1 MRSSRRRFLLAT
13 AAAGG
18 TILGRRA
25 AASAGPLEAAASNAA
40 GPVPVPGGEAVAG
53 QTIDTRVLTAEEIL
67 DFYRTRRNWGRW
79 GPDDQVGAVNLI
91 TPQKRVAAA
100 ALVRTGRTVSLGR
113 VFEPPQH
120 FVRITSAAANVGGG
134 YMQDYYGYIYH
145 GSAITHVDA
154 LSHSWIRE
162 GMWNGRDPAK
172 EIDTS
177 GARFG
182 DITAWSSR
190 LITRGV
196 LIDVPRH
203 RRESHVT
210 PEKPVHGWELEEI
223 ARAQGVD
230 VGAGDAL
237 LVYSGR
243 EAYDRAPSKQPN
255 RRPGLHASCA
265 KFIRDRDVAVLV
277 WDMMDACDGV
287 CGPAKP
293 DRVHA
298 VIANFGVAL
307 VDNALLEPLATACL
321 EERRYE
327 FMFVALPLRVLRGSG
342 SAANPT
348 AIF

>member
-1 MRSSRRRFLLAT
+1 MRSSRRRFLLA

-18 TILGRRA
+18 TFLGRQRA
-25 AASAGPLEAAASNAA
+25 TANAGLPEAAASNAA
-40 GPVPVPGGEAVAG
+40 GPLPLPGGQTPPGQAVP
-53 QTIDTRVLTAEEIL
+53 TTEEIIS
-67 DFYRTRRNWGRW
+67 FYRARRNWGRW
-79 GPDDQVGAVNLI
+79 GADDQVGAVNLI

-100 ALVRTGRTVSLGR
+100 GLVKTGRTVPLGR
-113 VFEPPQH
+113 VFEPAQH
-120 FVRITSAAANVGGG
+120 FVSNVASGRPGGG
-134 YMQDYYGYIYH
+134 FMQDYYGYIYH

-154 LSHSWIRE
+154 LCHSWVQD

-182 DITAWSSR
+182 DITAWSGR

-196 LIDVPRH
+196 LLDVPRH
-203 RRESHVT
+203 RREPHVT

-223 ARAQGVD
+223 AKAQGVA

-237 LVYSGR
+237 LIYSGR
-243 EAYDRAPSKQPN
+243 EAYDRASAAPGG
-255 RRPGLHASCA
+255 RRRAGAGLHGSCA
-265 KFIRDRDVAVLV
+265 KFIRDHDVSVLV
-277 WDMMDACDGV
+277 WDMMDACEAA
-287 CGPAKP
+287 CGADKP

-298 VIANFGVAL
+298 VIANFGVCL
-307 VDNALLEPLATACL
+307 VDNALLEPLAAACQ

-327 FMFVALPLRVLRGSG
+327 FMFVVLPLKVARGSG

>member
-1 MRSSRRRFLLAT
+1 
-13 AAAGG
+13 
-18 TILGRRA
+18 
-25 AASAGPLEAAASNAA
+25 
-40 GPVPVPGGEAVAG
+40 
-53 QTIDTRVLTAEEIL
+53 
-67 DFYRTRRNWGRW
+67 
-79 GPDDQVGAVNLI
+79 
-91 TPQKRVAAA
+91 
-100 ALVRTGRTVSLGR
+100 
-113 VFEPPQH
+113 
-120 FVRITSAAANVGGG
+120 
-134 YMQDYYGYIYH
+134 
-145 GSAITHVDA
+145 
-154 LSHSWIRE
+154 
-162 GMWNGRDPAK
+162 MWNGRDPAK

-210 PEKPVHGWELEEI
+210 ADKPVHGFELEEI
-223 ARAQGVD
+223 AKAQGVD

-243 EAYDRAPSKQPN
+243 EAYDRAPSKQPDG
-255 RRPGLHASCA
+255 RPGLHASCA

-277 WDMMDACDGV
+277 WDMMDACEGA
-287 CGPAKP
+287 CGPARP

-298 VIANFGVAL
+298 VIANFGIAL
-307 VDNALLEPLATACL
+307 VDNASLESLAAACV